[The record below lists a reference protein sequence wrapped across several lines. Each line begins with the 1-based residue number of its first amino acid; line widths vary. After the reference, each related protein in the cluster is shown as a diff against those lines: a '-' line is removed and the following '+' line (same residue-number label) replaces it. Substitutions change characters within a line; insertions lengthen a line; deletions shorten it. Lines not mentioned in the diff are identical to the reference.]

1 MEQRKPWQFYLI
13 LGVAILTLYNILPT
27 IFFYSKPLQEPIKQD
42 RAIEVAQSIG
52 ERVDQLESDSIA
64 WVKDFSRNLKLTP
77 KAVYI
82 DKETPSKITVEF
94 ATDKEAST
102 FRAFLPQAGELISF
116 VPSQLTLGEVS
127 AENPNTVHLIR
138 KVSTHIGPEA
148 IAQQFSF
155 IEKFDSEGKPTAAYR
170 QLTYDRIHVLL
181 EDMGKNSLPRKV
193 LGVIAANPKNSNT
206 DEAAAELAR
215 SLVSLEKTFGFDAP
229 LTQRYLAS
237 FTYGSGSEG
246 ANLIS
251 AYLSKL
257 DQLQT
262 ILKTEQDKLQK
273 ELSQAKEKGTLVDP
287 TLEKTIARDRE
298 LSQTLTQA
306 ASIIK
311 KAEGLLTKSSE
322 QTQAQ
327 SAALIAKLEQQPAS
341 NIQELSLEGNNPYI
355 SALKINWID
364 DQLTFALYPDL
375 MELRSNS
382 AQGEKAARTRE
393 QANHLVIE
401 EMARLSRE
409 TDEKITPD
417 GAGNF
422 AIRLASLTGSRSL
435 LTFDLGYLAQSISND
450 LVAQIQEQWHPSHP
464 DLKKENYPLYLGNDY
479 SKLSLSEQ
487 RLGLVVASSAMGDVK
502 QLPNLR
508 PGSIYV
514 IGRGLVDILEKYRD
528 NPNDPQAKQ
537 FMEDFQSL
545 GLLLQSY
552 GFTGAPGAIYGLGNE
567 YARDYVFELDNFYL
581 NFLKATREDFQ
592 TYGEKKKAVLEFTN
606 VEQRILAENRIDD
619 QVHESLLKWK
629 EDYQAAQVSL
639 DPVQKL
645 LVPPPIHNVYW
656 DNLKLNAV
664 KYFRG
669 DDRKVLRWGLDLSG
683 GKTVRIGLRDK
694 DGAIVTNPEEINQAV
709 NELYNRINKM
719 GVAERSIRVEN
730 QHIILE
736 FPGSQGFSASELIK
750 ASAMTFNIV
759 NEKFTPEN
767 KENRQLATAVTTFL
781 QEVWNEASVTNQKD
795 SEAIHAIAWS
805 MLGGNEDGLPQPRS
819 EAAQTLYN
827 NGLRLADPTALNSTS
842 AFNDRVSRVTRYRGD
857 DRGEWYGQLHPLL
870 IVMNNYT
877 LEGSSLDNVQAGYD
891 PHEGNL
897 LIFSVARSYSGQQTG
912 SPRDD
917 FYNWTSQFAQ
927 DRIAGTPREQVTAG
941 RGWRLAV
948 VLNGEVVSSP
958 FLKSALRDGGN
969 ITGRFTQ
976 REINRLVADLKAG
989 SLSYTPKI
997 LSEHNVSPELGYSER
1012 MHGIVAAIIGF
1023 VSVVA
1028 LMVYVYHFAGVVASV
1043 ALVFNLLIMW
1053 GVLQNIGAALSLPGI
1068 AAIVLTMGMAVDA
1081 NVLVFERTREEY
1093 ALTGKVASALQAGY
1107 KKAFTAIVD
1116 SNLTTILAALILIQF
1131 DSGPIKGFAVTL
1143 IIGIAA
1149 SMFTALFV
1157 TRYYFAGWVKGKN
1170 RTLTMRPLFG
1180 KTNFDFLKYS
1190 KTAVICT
1197 VIALMIGGALFYHQR
1212 NTLFGMDFTGGYS
1225 LTVNVQEAPN
1235 ESDYA
1240 DKAYD
1245 ALVAAGGN
1253 PAGIQIRTLGN
1264 ANQLRIQL
1272 GMGWEQP
1279 GQPFH
1284 ELPQELNG
1292 DNFGY
1297 EWQKNPRITWVVDAL
1312 QKGGLTIPQ
1321 SELAGLDGNWSA
1333 MSGQF
1338 SDTMRNNALLAL
1350 GAALLSILIY
1360 ITFRFEFKYA
1370 ISAVIGLVH
1379 DVFLTLGILAAL
1391 NWLGLAVQID
1401 LQVVGAVMTVI
1412 GYSLNNTIIIF
1423 DRVREDLKLYRK
1435 LTFGEVINRSLNDTL
1450 NRTMMTSTTVLV
1462 VLFVLVLLGGHSI
1475 FTFSLVM
1482 TIGIIIGTVSS
1493 LFIATPALLFFHNR
1507 EVERQHRAELKA

>member
-13 LGVAILTLYNILPT
+13 LCVAVLTLYNILPT
-27 IFFYSKPLQEPIKQD
+27 IFFYTKPLQEPIKQE
-42 RAIEVAQSIG
+42 RAVGVAQAIG
-52 ERVDQLESDSIA
+52 ERIDQLETDAVA
-64 WVKDFSRNLKLTP
+64 WVKDFCSNIKLKP
-77 KAVYI
+77 KSVYVE
-82 DKETPSKITVEF
+82 KETPSKIAVEF
-94 ATDKEAST
+94 ATDKEANT
-102 FRAFLPQAGELISF
+102 FRALLDRAGELIPF
-116 VPSQLTLGEVS
+116 VPSQLHLGEVA
-127 AENPNTVHLIR
+127 AENPNTVHVIR
-138 KVSTHIGPEA
+138 KVGTRIGPEA
-148 IAQQFSF
+148 VAQQFSF
-155 IEKFDSEGKPTAAYR
+155 IEKFDSEGKPTATYR
-170 QLTYDRIHVLL
+170 QLIYDRLNVLL
-181 EDMGKNSLPRKV
+181 QDMGGKSLPRRV
-193 LGVIAANPKNSNT
+193 LEAVAANPKDTNT

-237 FTYGSGSEG
+237 LTYGSGSEG
-246 ANLIS
+246 PALIS
-251 AYLSKL
+251 AYLGKL
-257 DQLQT
+257 DQLQG
-262 ILKTEQDKLQK
+262 ILKKEQDQLTE
-273 ELSQAKEKGTLVDP
+273 ELAQAKQKGTLVDP
-287 TLEKTIARDRE
+287 TLERTLAKDRE
-298 LSQTLTQA
+298 LSATLTQA
-306 ASIIK
+306 GSMIK
-311 KAEGLLTKSSE
+311 KADALLKKGSE
-322 QTQAQ
+322 QTQSEA
-327 SAALIAKLEQQPAS
+327 AALLEKLSQQTDV
-341 NIQELSLEGNNPYI
+341 NVQELSLVGNNPYV
-355 SALKINWID
+355 SALRINWMD
-364 DQLTFALYPDL
+364 DQLTFTLYPDL
-375 MELRSNS
+375 VDIRTNS
-382 AQGEKAARTRE
+382 EKGEKAARARE
-393 QANHLVIE
+393 QANHMIIE
-401 EMARLSRE
+401 EMARISRE
-409 TDEKITPD
+409 TDEKILPD
-417 GAGNF
+417 GSGNF
-422 AIRLASLTGSRSL
+422 IVRLASLTGSRSL
-435 LTFDLGYLAQSISND
+435 LTFDLSYLANSFSTD
-450 LVAQIQEQWHPSHP
+450 LMTQIQDQWKPSHP
-464 DLKKENYPLYLGNDY
+464 DLRKENYPIYLGSDY
-479 SKLSLSEQ
+479 AKLSLPEQ
-487 RLGLVVASSAMGDVK
+487 RLGLVIASSAMGDSKV
-502 QLPNLR
+502 LPSLR

-514 IGRGLVDILEKYRD
+514 VGRGLVDILEKYRD
-528 NPNDPQAKQ
+528 HPKDPQAKQ

-545 GLLLQSY
+545 ALLLQSY
-552 GFTGAPGAIYGLGNE
+552 GFTGGPGAAYGMGGD
-567 YARDYVFELDNFYL
+567 YARDYIFELNNFYT

-592 TYGEKKKAVLEFTN
+592 AYGEKKKAVLEFTN
-606 VEQRILAENRIDD
+606 VEQRILTENRIDD
-619 QVHESLLKWK
+619 QIHETLLKWK

-639 DPVQKL
+639 DPIQKL
-645 LVPPPIHNVYW
+645 LIPPPVHNVYW
-656 DNLKLNAV
+656 DNLKLNAI

-694 DGAIVTNPEEINQAV
+694 DGAPVTDPEEINQAV

-759 NEKFTPEN
+759 NEKFST
-767 KENRQLATAVTTFL
+767 ENRELASAVNTFL

-795 SEAIHAIAWS
+795 SDSINAIAWS
-805 MLGGNEDGLPQPRS
+805 MLGGDDDGLPHPRS
-819 EAAQTLYN
+819 QAAQTLYN
-827 NGLRLADPTALNSTS
+827 NGLRLADPNALNSS
-842 AFNDRVSRVTRYRGD
+842 AAFNDRISRVTRYRGE

-870 IVMNNYT
+870 IVMNNYA
-877 LEGSSLDNVQAGYD
+877 LEGSSLNNVQAGYD
-891 PHEGNL
+891 PQEGNL
-897 LIFSVARSYSGQQTG
+897 LIFSVARSYTGQQSG

-927 DRIAGTPREQVTAG
+927 DSIAGTPREQITG
-941 RGWRLAV
+941 SRGWRLAV
-948 VLNGEVVSSP
+948 ILNGEVVSAP
-958 FLKSALRDGGN
+958 VLRSALRDGGN

-976 REINRLVADLKAG
+976 REVNRLVADLKAG

-1023 VSVVA
+1023 VAVVA
-1028 LMVYVYHFAGVVASV
+1028 LMVYVYHFAGVVASA
-1043 ALVFNLLIMW
+1043 ALIFNLLIMW

-1093 ALTGKVASALQAGY
+1093 AISGKVSSALQAGY
-1107 KKAFTAIVD
+1107 RKAFSAIMD

-1143 IIGIAA
+1143 IIGIVA

-1157 TRYYFAGWVKGKN
+1157 TRYFFAGWVKGKN
-1170 RTLTMRPLFG
+1170 RVLTMRPLFG
-1180 KTNFDFLKYS
+1180 KTHFDFLKYS
-1190 KTAVICT
+1190 KVAVLSTI
-1197 VIALMIGGALFYHQR
+1197 VALLIGGALFFHQR

-1225 LTVNVQEAPN
+1225 LTVNVKEVPH

-1253 PAGIQIRTLGN
+1253 PAGIQIRTLGY

-1284 ELPQELNG
+1284 EMPQELSG
-1292 DNFGY
+1292 DTY
-1297 EWQKNPRITWVVDAL
+1297 SYDWQKNPRITWVVDAL
-1312 QKGGLTIPQ
+1312 QKGGLTISE
-1321 SELAGLDGNWSA
+1321 SELAGLDKNWTS

-1370 ISAVIGLVH
+1370 ISSVIGLIH
-1379 DVFLTLGILAAL
+1379 DVILTLGILAFL
-1391 NWLGLAVQID
+1391 NWLGLSVQID
-1401 LQVVGAVMTVI
+1401 LQVVGAIMTVI

-1435 LTFGEVINRSLNDTL
+1435 LSFGEVINQSLNVTL

-1462 VLFVLVLLGGHSI
+1462 VLLVLVLLGGHSI

-1493 LFIATPALLFFHNR
+1493 LFIATPALLFFHNK
-1507 EVERQHRAELKA
+1507 EEERQRRAEQTA